1 MLNEPSRRSRAI
13 QPTLKPAIGP
23 KLLFFFVIGDVVGT
37 GIYALMG
44 SVAEQIGGA
53 LWLPFLAAFAV
64 AFLTAF
70 SYLELVGK
78 YPRAAGAAL
87 YVQRAF
93 HIPFLTFLVAFAV
106 MSSGITS
113 AAAAA
118 RAFGAYLQPFVEWPV
133 MPVAVGFL
141 IALGLINFRGVAESV
156 KVNMAL
162 TGIEVSGLLLV
173 IAIGG
178 YALGAGH
185 GEPSRLLEIHTGD
198 QSLLLSITRGHL
210 ASFFRHGRVRGFGE
224 HGRRMRGRSADLPAL
239 IAFRTGRRG
248 RAL

>member
-1 MLNEPSRRSRAI
+1 MLNETSRRSRI

-23 KLLFFFVIGDVVGT
+23 KLLIFFVIGDVVGT

-106 MSSGITS
+106 MIRALRQLRRRPALS
-113 AAAAA
+113 APT
-118 RAFGAYLQPFVEWPV
+118 F
-133 MPVAVGFL
+133 
-141 IALGLINFRGVAESV
+141 
-156 KVNMAL
+156 
-162 TGIEVSGLLLV
+162 
-173 IAIGG
+173 
-178 YALGAGH
+178 
-185 GEPSRLLEIHTGD
+185 
-198 QSLLLSITRGHL
+198 SLLSN
-210 ASFFRHGRVRGFGE
+210 
-224 HGRRMRGRSADLPAL
+224 GRSCRWRSDFSSP
-239 IAFRTGRRG
+239 
-248 RAL
+248 